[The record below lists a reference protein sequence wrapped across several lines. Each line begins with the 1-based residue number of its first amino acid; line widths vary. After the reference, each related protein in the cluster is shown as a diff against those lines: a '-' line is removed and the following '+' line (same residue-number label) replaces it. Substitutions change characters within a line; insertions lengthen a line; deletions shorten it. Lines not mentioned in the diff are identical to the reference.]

1 LLRTQTVDLTFGPVK
16 REEQEEQKKALPTE
30 VQTRAQR
37 AHYRL
42 SWQQRMARNTRL
54 FSAFPLEVTI
64 HGLPVAFAQSIG
76 LDVVTAA

>member
-1 LLRTQTVDLTFGPVK
+1 LLRTQTVDLTFGSVK
-16 REEQEEQKKALPTE
+16 LEGQEEQKKALHTD

-42 SWQQRMARNTRL
+42 SWQQRMARNARL
-54 FSAFPLEVTI
+54 SSAFPLEVTI